1 MALFRLCQMFVLG
14 EERKFVAVG
23 QAMLPG
29 SSPSASRTNRCV
41 WRWRGPSKSQSK
53 SLMTASGCKRLVAH
67 MPSTAVAPRRSV
79 CLVRELRLRV
89 RRFGLSFE
97 ARVGHEIMS
106 PWLLPDGTHS
116 GHATLVRLLISHTL
130 SNCGPL
136 LIQLSDPRRPIWQN
150 KLQICTPSKRCW
162 YGLAK

>member
-1 MALFRLCQMFVLG
+1 
-14 EERKFVAVG
+14 
-23 QAMLPG
+23 
-29 SSPSASRTNRCV
+29 
-41 WRWRGPSKSQSK
+41 
-53 SLMTASGCKRLVAH
+53 MTASGCKRLVAH
-67 MPSTAVAPRRSV
+67 TPSTAVAPRRSV

-136 LIQLSDPRRPIWQN
+136 PIQLSDPRRPIWQKQTADLHSLGTGSRNSRRAWRDCYRLFYRHGNSGDEKERSTARKRSQTSNPQVVKSFTTETN
-150 KLQICTPSKRCW
+150 KIT
-162 YGLAK
+162 